1 MRTGRLLVPARV
13 ALGVFVAST
22 ALAAWTFQRAVTI
35 DPLPPRLASRSS
47 AIGVAVPEPSA
58 GTTPAQLAAALNKD
72 PFHQE
77 RRNPL
82 ERFRLPGES
91 LPGPAAAPDAT
102 GSSFQLI
109 GTAVMPE
116 GRGFAMC
123 QWGADPPKLVRIG
136 ERVGTLTLK
145 TLTQGRAV
153 FVDAGGRTMEV
164 RVPKVGT

>member
-1 MRTGRLLVPARV
+1 VRSGRPLVTPRA
-13 ALGVFVAST
+13 ALAVFVGSST
-22 ALAAWTFQRAVTI
+22 VAALSFRRAIAI
-35 DPLPPRLASRSS
+35 DPLPPTPAPQASAAS
-47 AIGVAVPEPSA
+47 IAVPAPSA
-58 GTTPAQLAAALNKD
+58 GTAPARLAAALNKD
-72 PFHQE
+72 PFHPE
-77 RRNPL
+77 RRKPL
-82 ERFRLPGES
+82 QRFRLPGEA
-91 LPGPAAAPDAT
+91 LPATAAASETTASP
-102 GSSFQLI
+102 FQLI

-164 RVPKVGT
+164 RVPKAGT

>member
-1 MRTGRLLVPARV
+1 M
-13 ALGVFVAST
+13 
-22 ALAAWTFQRAVTI
+22 LAAWIFQRAVAI
-35 DPLPPRLASRSS
+35 DPLPPALASQSGSS
-47 AIGVAVPEPSA
+47 VAVPEPSA
-58 GTTPAQLAAALNKD
+58 GTTPAQLAAALSKD
-72 PFHQE
+72 PFHLE
-77 RRNPL
+77 RRKPR

-91 LPGPAAAPDAT
+91 LPAAAASPETT

-145 TLTQGRAV
+145 TLAQGRAV

-164 RVPKVGT
+164 RVPKAGT